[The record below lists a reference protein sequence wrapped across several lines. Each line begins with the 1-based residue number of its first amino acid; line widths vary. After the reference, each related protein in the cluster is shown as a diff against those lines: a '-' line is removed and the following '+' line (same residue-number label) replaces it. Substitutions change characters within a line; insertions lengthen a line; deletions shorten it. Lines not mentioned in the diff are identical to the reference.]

1 MGYAS
6 RANPNSRDNRTY
18 PPPQSDAKLVT
29 IRDEI
34 AALKPGDKFIMGE
47 REWVRGRD
55 AD

>member
-6 RANPNSRDNRTY
+6 RANPNSRDNCTY
-18 PPPQSDAKLVT
+18 TPTPSDAKIVT
-29 IRDEI
+29 SSNEI
-34 AALKPGDKFIMGE
+34 AALKPGEKFVMAD